1 MPVLEVLTGD
11 LEGRS
16 YPIDDQTF
24 SIGRQSDN
32 DIVLPKKYISRRHAE
47 ILRRRNQYVVRG
59 LSDKNPIFHDNRE
72 KPELILQDG
81 EVFEI
86 CDVRFRFLVKGVSN
100 VEARSKEASR
110 QKKHRF
116 DADSGRKD
124 DFDDEPAPLSAGQS
138 VGTPADDGW
147 DDSWDDE
154 PGGKEPPKKSVRF
167 DDESSDD
174 TEALAREISAVRQR
188 GGSGKGKP
196 NTRRNSAIK
205 KNSAIGK
212 GSAARTS
219 ALDGIES
226 ESMEGPREQIVFG
239 ADDGED
245 YDDDEKTGV
254 VNLNASDDDEQ
265 TGMLDLMDIDAPI
278 ADPFDNKKKV
288 NTKDQDKFFK
298 ALSAVGLGAIVVAV
312 LMVLLLD
319 TKDPPVDRV
328 NEEPF
333 QSAIKESSVKEID
346 FPAND
351 PPDALMRG
359 DGAPTPIQYT
369 AWMTILDDP
378 VARVDWIMPSLK
390 RRAVFLVTGKKE
402 GQTSFKLRYKYKGD
416 TKEFPILISG
426 KSERDKKRASRM
438 QKMAGN
444 SIVEIKSD
452 IRRNLGQGDQLW
464 SERLSRGSSENFARA
479 LEHYRLA
486 GEGVEILKKKI
497 STVDSDFFALKDL
510 VQQKI
515 ETAENG
521 YKKFY
526 EKQRALYTE
535 YRRSQKN
542 RQKEKRQLEM
552 ILEVIYFKDDP
563 EYKRFEL
570 FKKNYYK

>member
-1 MPVLEVLTGD
+1 MPILEVLTGD

-47 ILRRRNQYVVRG
+47 IQRHRNHYVIRG

-72 KPELILQDG
+72 KPELVLQDG

-86 CDVRFRFLVKGVSN
+86 CDVRFRFLAKGVSN
-100 VEARSKEASR
+100 VEARSKEATR
-110 QKKHRF
+110 QQKTRF
-116 DADSGRKD
+116 EADSGRRN
-124 DFDDEPAPLSAGQS
+124 DFDDDDPSRAATGQFD
-138 VGTPADDGW
+138 AAEAEDGW

-154 PGGKEPPKKSVRF
+154 PAPQTPPAKSVRF

-188 GGSGKGKP
+188 STPNKGKP
-196 NTRRNSAIK
+196 NTRRNSTLAS
-205 KNSAIGK
+205 NSAPRA
-212 GSAARTS
+212 SMDD
-219 ALDGIES
+219 LPS
-226 ESMEGPREQIVFG
+226 ESTEGPREQIVFG

-254 VNLNASDDDEQ
+254 VNLNGSDDEQ
-265 TGMLDLMDIDAPI
+265 TGMLDLMDIDEPI
-278 ADPFDNKKKV
+278 ADPFANKDKV
-288 NTKDQDKFFK
+288 NKKDQDKFFK
-298 ALSAVGLGAIVVAV
+298 ALSGIGLGAIVIAI
-312 LMVLLLD
+312 LMVLVLD
-319 TKDPPVDRV
+319 TKDPPVHRV
-328 NEEPF
+328 NEEAF
-333 QSAIKESSVKEID
+333 QSAIKEASVKEID

-351 PPDALMRG
+351 PPDALMR
-359 DGAPTPIQYT
+359 DPETPTPIQYT
-369 AWMTILDDP
+369 AWMTIVDDP

-402 GQTSFKLRYKYKGD
+402 GKTSFVLRYKYKGD
-416 TKEFPILISG
+416 TKEFPIVITG
-426 KSERDKKRASRM
+426 KSERDKKRARRM

-444 SIVEIKSD
+444 SIAEIKSD

-464 SERLSRGSSENFARA
+464 SERLSRGSAENFARA
-479 LEHYRLA
+479 LDHYRLA